1 MIYNKSLNIVYCKN
15 KRGFNVEIK
24 YTINNVYD
32 DLTELD
38 KEDNF
43 NSKLL
48 KIIYISKQLEDD
60 HEIY

>member
-1 MIYNKSLNIVYCKN
+1 M
-15 KRGFNVEIK
+15 EIK